1 MELIYRLRKNRLII
15 FGLKLI
21 NKMQPIVQWDRAL
34 LKHINAEW
42 HNSFLDN
49 LLPAVRNQDT
59 WLPLYLFLILF
70 VAFNYKKTRWWWI
83 VFAISSVVIT
93 NFISSS
99 LLKENIIRLRPCND
113 PAVANWIRLFKG
125 IYLPQSSSFTSS
137 HAANHFGMA
146 MFFYTTFKKQ
156 FKTWPLLF
164 FIWAFVISY
173 AQMYIGVHY
182 PTDILAGTIIGL
194 IIGYFTGQRFNKQYG
209 LS

>member
-99 LLKENIIRLRPCND
+99 CLKEFTCHKAVVLRLHMLPIILEWLCFFTLLLKSNLKHGRCYFLSG
-113 PAVANWIRLFKG
+113 L
-125 IYLPQSSSFTSS
+125 LLS
-137 HAANHFGMA
+137 A
-146 MFFYTTFKKQ
+146 MLKCI
-156 FKTWPLLF
+156 L
-164 FIWAFVISY
+164 V
-173 AQMYIGVHY
+173 YI
-182 PTDILAGTIIGL
+182 TQQI
-194 IIGYFTGQRFNKQYG
+194 F
-209 LS
+209 